1 MNTKPA
7 VTNKIKPHSV
17 SLVRENELTRMYLDI
32 AGVMIIALDEK
43 GVVTFV
49 NKKTSET
56 LGLPKEKII
65 GKNWFRNFVPEKDS
79 KEIFARFKELMAGKD
94 PETVYENHIV
104 TGSREEIL
112 ISWRT
117 SIIRNSDGGIDGII
131 SSGEDITESRNIQNA
146 LVVQSRNSEFMY
158 LLSRGIS
165 DTSDI
170 SDLLEKAA
178 NILVEYPG
186 LLGGKIYVFANSAS
200 TRISDEIEYG
210 SFKKIMK
217 SSGSFNNGAY
227 LTNLLES
234 QINCVDSIEYAGDG
248 GRQKAFSCAYKMNTK
263 YETHGVLV
271 VLCEN
276 IDSTLN
282 DFFMLVSAE
291 LGRAIKRKKVEIEIK
306 ESEEKFTTIFNF
318 MPDALTISS
327 IDNSHFLEVNRGF
340 EELTGFTRDEALN
353 KSALRMNTWV
363 QPDLRNLLIEE
374 VEKHGKVSG
383 FLASLRKKDG
393 TVFDALFSAS
403 LMNMNGIKCM
413 LTSVRDIS
421 DRIKIE
427 NEILNTKELLEKIT
441 YTSPNFISLY
451 DVKNDKVIYSN
462 KSLLMSLGYTV
473 GDLEVIYSLGGDN
486 RMNFYHPD
494 DRQRILDFGKRLSQ
508 MVEGEIAVIDYRIKD
523 AKSKYQWFE
532 HSAAIFQKAKGNKPL
547 LTVNVFMN
555 ISVRKAAEEEIQK
568 HSKEIELL
576 YEAGQHISST
586 LDLDEIYDRMYQ
598 IISKV
603 ADCSELIVTL
613 YDPQKQ
619 EINYKYLRAGEIDR
633 RLDVSNIPPIPL
645 APKGYGI
652 VSEVI
657 RSGESKIID
666 DYAEHYDKKVKTRY
680 VVDSEGKLTGESKGS
695 QNPQSAM
702 IIPIKL
708 ENKVLG
714 AVQIH
719 SRSIAAY
726 NKEQMRFVE
735 SLMYQVALANRNA
748 VSYERA
754 RHEIQERKAAQE
766 ELKRSERNLRQFAES
781 VPDVL
786 FRLNHVTK
794 KFDFLSPVIENM
806 LGYELQEALDD
817 PFDFGMKVIYPED
830 FERCRTKIMEY
841 VKHGRVEAPL
851 HVECRMIKKDGSE
864 VWVRT
869 LIKFEYKS
877 GKINAI
883 IGAMT
888 DITNEK
894 LREERRRKT
903 DEKII
908 RHQSTLLEL
917 SRQDVELEKS
927 ICNITENT
935 ATALGVER
943 TSIWLFNKDES
954 AIVCNDLFSLSEFRH
969 NSGEQITLNKSGSLS
984 RALMSDNLIINRKND
999 RGGELSAFANEH
1011 IYPHGTTFA
1020 LLSPIRSRGK
1030 VVGTLCIESFDAD
1043 RTEWS
1048 PEELDFVISVT
1059 GLVTLAIESNERA
1072 KAEDEIKRSLRDK
1085 EMLLREIHHR
1095 VKNNM
1100 QVISSI
1106 LFLQAKKSKDPALIE
1121 GLIESQNR
1129 VKSMVMI
1136 HEKLYK
1142 SEDLATFNYGEYI
1155 KDLTS
1160 FLFRSYSLDSSRIRL
1175 DLDVGDIILDT
1186 DTAVHCGL
1194 IINELVSNSMKHA
1207 FPGDRNGCISISFQ
1221 NSGEGTYTLI
1231 VKDDGV
1237 GISDE
1242 SLVENKGTL
1251 GMQLIETLTDQLDG
1265 KMDISNNNGSAFKIQ
1280 FSLKK
1285 KS

>member
-1 MNTKPA
+1 MTVKPKNS
-7 VTNKIKPHSV
+7 NKIKPYSNT
-17 SLVRENELTRMYLDI
+17 LLRENELDKLYLDI
-32 AGVMIIALDEK
+32 AGVMIIALDAK

-49 NKKTSET
+49 NKKASEI
-56 LGLPKEKII
+56 LSLPKEKII
-65 GKNWFRNFVPEKDS
+65 GKNWFKNFVPQSSVEMS
-79 KEIFARFKELMAGKD
+79 GRFKELMSGKQPD
-94 PETVYENHIV
+94 LVYENSIL
-104 TGSREEIL
+104 TGAGKEIL
-112 ISWRT
+112 ISWHT
-117 SIIRNSDGGIDGII
+117 SLIENENGKIDGII
-131 SSGEDITESRNIQNA
+131 SSGQDITESRNIQDA

-158 LLSRGIS
+158 LLARGIS

-170 SDLLEKAA
+170 ADLLEKAA
-178 NILVEYPG
+178 NILVEYRG
-186 LLGGKIYVFANSAS
+186 LLGGKLYVFTNSAS
-200 TRISDEIEYG
+200 TRISDEIEFG
-210 SFKKIMK
+210 SFKKIMTQN
-217 SSGSFNNGAY
+217 GVFNNSAY
-227 LTNLLES
+227 LTKLLES
-234 QINCVDSIEYAGDG
+234 QINCVESVEYSSGDESL
-248 GRQKAFSCAYKMNTK
+248 KAFSCAYKMNTK

-318 MPDALTISS
+318 MPDALTISG
-327 IDNSHFLEVNRGF
+327 IDDSHFLEVNRGF
-340 EELTGFTRDEALN
+340 EELTGYTREEALN

-363 QPDLRNLLIEE
+363 HPDQRKMLVDE
-374 VEKHGKVSG
+374 VINHGKVTS
-383 FLASLRKKDG
+383 FLASLKKKDG
-393 TVFDALFSAS
+393 TVFDALFSAA
-403 LMNMNGIKCM
+403 LLNINGIKSM

-441 YTSPNFISLY
+441 FTTPSFISLY
-451 DVKNDKVIYSN
+451 DVKNDRIIYSN
-462 KSLLMSLGYTV
+462 KSLLMSLGYTA
-473 GDLEVIYSLGGDN
+473 GDLEVISSLGGEN
-486 RMNFYHPD
+486 RKHFYHED
-494 DRQRILDFGKRLSQ
+494 DRHLIDDFGKRLAH
-508 MVEGEIAVIDYRIKD
+508 MEEGEITTIDYRIKD
-523 AKSKYQWFE
+523 AKSVWQWFQ

-555 ISVRKAAEEEIQK
+555 ISERKAAEESIRR
-568 HSKEIELL
+568 HSREIELL
-576 YEAGQHISST
+576 YEAGKQISSS
-586 LDLDEIYDRMYQ
+586 LDLDEIYDRMYS
-598 IISKV
+598 IISQV
-603 ADCSELIVTL
+603 AECSELIVTL

-619 EINYKYLRAGEIDR
+619 EINYKYLRAGAIDR

-645 APKGYGI
+645 APKGFGI

-657 RSGESKIID
+657 RSGESIIID
-666 DYAEHYDKKVKTRY
+666 DYSEYYKRRVKTKY
-680 VVDSEGKLTGESKGS
+680 VINEQGKITNEGEGS
-695 QNPQSAM
+695 QSPRSAM

-719 SRSIAAY
+719 SRELSAY
-726 NKEQMRFVE
+726 SKEQVRFVE
-735 SLMYQVALANRNA
+735 SLMNQVALANRNA

-766 ELKRSERNLRQFAES
+766 ELKKSERNLRQFAES

-794 KFDFLSPVIENM
+794 EFDFLSPVIENM
-806 LGYELQEALDD
+806 LGYELREALEN
-817 PFDFGMKVIYPED
+817 PYEFGMKVIHPQD
-830 FERCRTKIMEY
+830 FENCVKIIKEY

-851 HVECRMIKKDGSE
+851 HVEARMKKSDGSLI
-864 VWVRT
+864 WVRT
-869 LIKFEYKS
+869 LIKFEYKA
-877 GKINAI
+877 GKIHAI

-888 DITNEK
+888 DITREK
-894 LREERRRKT
+894 QQEERRRAT

-917 SRQDVELEKS
+917 SRLEVDLES
-927 ICNITENT
+927 SYRNITENT
-935 ATALGVER
+935 ATALKIDR
-943 TSIWLFNKDES
+943 ASIWLFNDKES
-954 AIVCNDLFSLSEFRH
+954 LIECNDLFISSDFSH
-969 NSGEQITLNKSGSLS
+969 SSGQKIGLDKSGGLY
-984 RALMSDNLIINRKND
+984 RALMSDNLIINKKSIREE
-999 RGGELSAFANEH
+999 ELLKFANE
-1011 IYPHGTTFA
+1011 YLFTHGTTFA
-1020 LLSPIRSRGK
+1020 LISPIRSRGQ
-1030 VVGTLCIESFDAD
+1030 VVGSLCIESNNEK
-1043 RTEWS
+1043 RVEWL

-1059 GLVTLAIESNERA
+1059 GLVTLAMESNERR
-1072 KAEDEIKRSLRDK
+1072 KAEEEIKRSLKDK

-1106 LFLQAKKSKDPALIE
+1106 LFLQAKKSKDPALVE

-1155 KDLTS
+1155 KDLTA

-1175 DLDVGDIILDT
+1175 ELDVGDIMLDT

-1207 FPGDRNGCISISFQ
+1207 FPDESAGCISISF
-1221 NSGEGTYTLI
+1221 NNDGSDNYSLI

-1237 GISDE
+1237 GIKDNA
-1242 SLVENKGTL
+1242 LAENKGTL

-1265 KMDISNNNGSAFKIQ
+1265 NIDISNDNGTSFKIQ